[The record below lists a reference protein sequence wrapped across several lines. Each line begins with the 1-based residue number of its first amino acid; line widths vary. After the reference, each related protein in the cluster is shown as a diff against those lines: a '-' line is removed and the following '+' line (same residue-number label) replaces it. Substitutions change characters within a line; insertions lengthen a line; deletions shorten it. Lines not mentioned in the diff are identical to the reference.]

1 MELPPQP
8 KISKNIALHAV
19 KEDYDQGEGVSKEEF
34 ALLTKQF
41 QKFLKKK
48 NFRGKSGLTSK
59 NVKPNFSFGKNSKV
73 DKIKNATDKR
83 KRYEPSG
90 YGHEAKE
97 CANTLKRM
105 KTERKK
111 KTKAMLASWSDSKIE
126 SDKESNIIAFVAY
139 VDAGLDETKDWDDE
153 TVIEKYQ

>member
-41 QKFLKKK
+41 QKFLKNK

-59 NVKPNFSFGKNSKV
+59 MLNLTFHLEKILRLIKLKMLLTRENVMNLQGMAMKLRSV
-73 DKIKNATDKR
+73 Q
-83 KRYEPSG
+83 
-90 YGHEAKE
+90 
-97 CANTLKRM
+97 TL
-105 KTERKK
+105 
-111 KTKAMLASWSDSKIE
+111 
-126 SDKESNIIAFVAY
+126 
-139 VDAGLDETKDWDDE
+139 
-153 TVIEKYQ
+153 